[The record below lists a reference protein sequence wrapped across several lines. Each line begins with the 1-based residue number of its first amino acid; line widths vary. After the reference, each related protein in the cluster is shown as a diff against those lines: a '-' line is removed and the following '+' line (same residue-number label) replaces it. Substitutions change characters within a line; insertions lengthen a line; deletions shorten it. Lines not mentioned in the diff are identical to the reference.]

1 MAFHGA
7 MVMVVQQDT
16 VGDPQ
21 VFIENRIG
29 HQFHTSD
36 SEEVFFAS
44 KIYCPPLAANMSFQP
59 FGWEDEFTFLFS
71 EGMGNM
77 LVSRLAYLPWNM
89 GLKHLPTLLVHLQG
103 MAYEPCPVPS
113 SAPYCCVPRCF
124 REVTFMI
131 AVWILLKW
139 STLMS
144 HEFGMEFWKSC
155 CEIVPGLHSIVSAKL
170 YSGILLIVA
179 FALLACCSYTY
190 VPKFTIT
197 FLYILVQ
204 HSFRSRCLSTCV
216 H

>member
-1 MAFHGA
+1 
-7 MVMVVQQDT
+7 
-16 VGDPQ
+16 
-21 VFIENRIG
+21 
-29 HQFHTSD
+29 
-36 SEEVFFAS
+36 
-44 KIYCPPLAANMSFQP
+44 MSFQP

-144 HEFGMEFWKSC
+144 HEFGMEIL
-155 CEIVPGLHSIVSAKL
+155 E
-170 YSGILLIVA
+170 ILLWDRTRSSFHCVSQIV
-179 FALLACCSYTY
+179 LRNSPHCRVCS
-190 VPKFTIT
+190 VGVLQ
-197 FLYILVQ
+197 LYLCPQIYNYFPI
-204 HSFRSRCLSTCV
+204 HTGSA
-216 H
+216 